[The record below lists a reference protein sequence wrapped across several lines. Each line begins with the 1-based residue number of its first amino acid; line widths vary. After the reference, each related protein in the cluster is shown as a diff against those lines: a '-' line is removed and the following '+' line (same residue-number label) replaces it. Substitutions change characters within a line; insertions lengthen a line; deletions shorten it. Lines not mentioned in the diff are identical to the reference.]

1 MSSGTWV
8 LGRLRGCLPR
18 SPRLGVGW
26 GTRTLNPK
34 GLGGLDGGGG
44 AVRRVPTPRLPRELQ
59 NSGSPYAGPLTPAS

>member
-34 GLGGLDGGGG
+34 GLGGLDGGGVRFVESRLPGFQGSCKILG
-44 AVRRVPTPRLPRELQ
+44 APMRVP
-59 NSGSPYAGPLTPAS
+59 